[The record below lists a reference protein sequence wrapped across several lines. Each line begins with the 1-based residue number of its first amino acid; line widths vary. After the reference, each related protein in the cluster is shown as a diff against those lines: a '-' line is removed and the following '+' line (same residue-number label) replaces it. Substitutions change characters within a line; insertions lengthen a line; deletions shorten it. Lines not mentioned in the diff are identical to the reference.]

1 MKLHE
6 IKTEKDALT
15 FAEEFL
21 DILQTFPGTRHNQ
34 QILLAAVI
42 MHLSAKNR
50 NSPPS
55 LPELIVFINSF
66 PPIEELKQIPELRTW
81 PEELIQSIISEIG
94 VRTIIIP
101 DLKTVAT
108 TARSNKVAEI
118 IKAQDSSQHIRD
130 YTKKEAKM
138 IKNTIDSIIS
148 DKTNH
153 NKRR

>member
-6 IKTEKDALT
+6 IKTEQDALT

-21 DILQTFPGTRHNQ
+21 DILQTFPGTRNNQ

-66 PPIEELKQIPELRTW
+66 PIEELKQIPELKTW
-81 PEELIQSIISEIG
+81 PEEFIKGTISEIG

-118 IKAQDSSQHIRD
+118 IKAQDSSQNIRD

-148 DKTNH
+148 NKTNH

>member
-6 IKTEKDALT
+6 IKTEQDALT

-21 DILQTFPGTRHNQ
+21 DILQTFQETRHNQ

-66 PPIEELKQIPELRTW
+66 PIEELKQIPELKTW
-81 PEELIQSIISEIG
+81 PEEYLVSLLSEIN
-94 VRTIIIP
+94 VQKIVIV
-101 DLKTVAT
+101 DLEKTKDLGKQY
-108 TARSNKVAEI
+108 R
-118 IKAQDSSQHIRD
+118 
-130 YTKKEAKM
+130 KKF
-138 IKNTIDSIIS
+138 NL
-148 DKTNH
+148 
-153 NKRR
+153 